1 MEIRLAKNSGFCFG
15 VKRAIKMAQDEANK
29 RKERLVTIGPIIH
42 NPQVVGRLEDIG
54 IFSITDIDEIVDTPA
69 IIRSHGIAQETKE
82 LLTQRGIEVIDAT
95 CPYVEKLQSTGEKLS
110 QEGYFVVVLGN
121 REHPEVLALTSYL
134 KGKYLVVEGPEEI
147 LDLKAKKVALISQTT
162 QTFEVFK
169 KLVKKLLDTTF
180 ELHIVNTI
188 CSATT
193 IRQDS
198 TRHLA
203 SESDL
208 MIVIGG
214 KMSSNTKM
222 LAKISQEFTVT
233 HHIETKEELLNE
245 WFTNKNKIGISAGA
259 STPDDL
265 IIEVYNEIINI
276 SGSGVIVNS
285 INEIPVFKEE
295 TR

>member
-54 IFSITDIDEIVDTPA
+54 VFSITDIDEIVDTPA

-203 SESDL
+203 KESDL

-276 SGSGVIVNS
+276 NGSGVIVNS

>member
-15 VKRAIKMAQDEANK
+15 VKRAIKMTQDEAQK
-29 RKERLVTIGPIIH
+29 REEKLVTIGPIIH
-42 NPQVVGRLEDIG
+42 NPQVVKRLEDIG
-54 IFSITDIDEIVDTPA
+54 VYSIDDINEITDTPA
-69 IIRSHGIAQETKE
+69 IIRSHGISQQAKE
-82 LLTQRGIEVIDAT
+82 LLAKKKIDVIDAT
-95 CPYVEKLQSTGEKLS
+95 CPYVSKLQSMGEKLS
-110 QEGYFVVVLGN
+110 KEGYFVVVLGN
-121 REHPEVLALTSYL
+121 KEHPEVLALISYL
-134 KGKYLVVEGPEEI
+134 SGNFLVVESPEEVAS
-147 LDLKAKKVALISQTT
+147 LKAKKVALISQTT
-162 QTFEVFK
+162 QTYEVFEK
-169 KLVKKLLDTTF
+169 IVKKLLDITF

-198 TRHLA
+198 TRSLA
-203 SESDL
+203 KASDL

-222 LAKISQEFTVT
+222 LAKISSQYAETY
-233 HHIETKEELLNE
+233 HIETADELSIK
-245 WFTNKNKIGISAGA
+245 WYSNKMKIGISAGA

-265 IIEVYNEIINI
+265 IIEVYNKIINI

-285 INEIPVFKEE
+285 ISEIPVFKEE